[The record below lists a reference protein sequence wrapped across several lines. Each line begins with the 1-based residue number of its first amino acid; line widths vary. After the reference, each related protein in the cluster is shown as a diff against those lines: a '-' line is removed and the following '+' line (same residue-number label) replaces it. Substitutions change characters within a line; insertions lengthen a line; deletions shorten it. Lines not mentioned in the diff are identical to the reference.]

1 MKGLNM
7 SPFLL
12 QKSALAGSVS
22 ALLAIVAV
30 SISTPSCGGSET
42 KVEYPQTDAGGAA
55 VVRPTEGTPE
65 LVGETAGGDGTGLTG
80 AARDAYDKG
89 WRAWLTGDLL
99 TARASFAE
107 AASKAPTNPAPQH
120 SLGAVLE
127 RLGDAAGAQQAYR
140 ASFSAKPDFEPAI
153 CSYALSLARSG
164 HGGEADTF
172 LADKRAKM
180 PTSARV
186 TTCLAEVKS
195 IAKDSASA
203 QQLAQ
208 DALRINP
215 DYKEAMVVIARDHY
229 RAGRIYLANYALQA
243 ILDGFGDSSPPRDK
257 DNAEA
262 HLLRGIIERE
272 QGSRLAAMK
281 DFEAAKAKRP
291 DLVEAQIQAGAMRLE
306 AGNVAEALPMLET
319 ATKFAPKSAI
329 AHLNLGDA
337 YRLSGRTDDA
347 KKEFD
352 TALSLDSSLA
362 AAHYDIGLMYLFAPN
377 IAGMT
382 ADQQVSTAIREF
394 ETYKTMRGVKGT
406 GDDVDQLLTDAK
418 RKQADLKL
426 GAGGA
431 SAGGASAGGGGGGG
445 AGDAGAKPA
454 APAAGTGAKK

>member
-1 MKGLNM
+1 MKG
-7 SPFLL
+7 
-12 QKSALAGSVS
+12 KSMRSILVQRAATATV
-22 ALLAIVAV
+22 ALLAPLALAVA
-30 SISTPSCGGSET
+30 TPSCGGAET
-42 KVEYPQTDAGGAA
+42 QVEYPQTDAGGAA
-55 VVRPTEGTPE
+55 VVRPGSDGKPAE
-65 LVGETAGGDGTGLTG
+65 LVGETAGGEGTGLTG

-89 WRAWLTGDLL
+89 WRAWLTGDLQ
-99 TARASFAE
+99 TAKAE
-107 AASKAPTNPAPQH
+107 FTDAAAKAPTNPAPQE

-140 ASFSAKPDFEPAI
+140 AAFSAKPDFEPAL
-153 CSYALSLARSG
+153 CSYALSLAKSG

-172 LADKRAKM
+172 LTDKKAKM
-180 PTSARV
+180 PNSARV

-195 IAKDSASA
+195 IAKDSATA

-208 DALRINP
+208 EALRISP
-215 DYKEAMVVIARDHY
+215 DYKQAMVVIARDHY

-243 ILDGFGDSSPPRDK
+243 ILDGFGESSPPRDK

-272 QGSRLAAMK
+272 QGLRLAAMK

-319 ATKFAPKSAI
+319 AAKFAPKSAI

-337 YRLSGRTDDA
+337 YRLAGRTDAA

-362 AAHYDIGLMYLFAPN
+362 AAHYDLGLMYLFSPN

-394 ETYKTMRGVKGT
+394 ETYKSMKGVKGT
-406 GDDVDQLLTDAK
+406 GDDVDQLLSDAK
-418 RKQADLKL
+418 RKQSDLKL
-426 GAGGA
+426 NAGGA
-431 SAGGASAGGGGGGG
+431 STAAASDAGAAK
-445 AGDAGAKPA
+445 ATADAGAK
-454 APAAGTGAKK
+454 K